1 VSSRRARAK
10 QRNPVSKQTNKQ
22 TNKQK
27 EMVILDVCAVGYGEV
42 YIAFLNHAEFSS
54 LDLHLNYPLY
64 GDVSK
69 ICC

>member
-1 VSSRRARAK
+1 
-10 QRNPVSKQTNKQ
+10 
-22 TNKQK
+22 
-27 EMVILDVCAVGYGEV
+27 MVILDVCAVGYGEV